1 MKKSRWIQG
10 AVKKPGAF
18 TAMAKRAGKSVGEFA
33 REKAHAPGKA
43 GQRARF
49 ALAMKKIAKRRGAR
63 RSRQHR
69 R

>member
-1 MKKSRWIQG
+1 MRKGKSRWIQG

-18 TAMAKRAGKSVGEFA
+18 TAMAKRAGKSVGELA
-33 REKAHAPGKA
+33 REKEHAPGLA

-49 ALAMKKIAKRRGAR
+49 AMNMRKIAARKRG
-63 RSRQHR
+63 RQHR

>member
-1 MKKSRWIQG
+1 MAKKNWIQG

-18 TAMAKRAGKSVGEFA
+18 TAMAKKAGKTVGAFA
-33 REKAHAPGKA
+33 QEKAHAPGLA

-49 ALAMKKIAKRRGAR
+49 AINMRKLAAR
-63 RSRQHR
+63 RKGRQHR

>member
-1 MKKSRWIQG
+1 MRKGKSRWIQG

-18 TAMAKRAGKSVGEFA
+18 TAMAKRAGKSVGELA
-33 REKAHAPGKA
+33 KEKAHAPGLA

-49 ALAMKKIAKRRGAR
+49 AINMRKIAARKRC
-63 RSRQHR
+63 RQHR

>member
-1 MKKSRWIQG
+1 MARKKSKWIQG

-18 TAMAKRAGKSVGEFA
+18 TAQAKRAGKSVGEFA
-33 REKAHAPGKA
+33 REEAHASGKT

-49 ALAMKKIAKRRGAR
+49 ALNMRKIAAR
-63 RSRQHR
+63 RKGRQHR

>member
-1 MKKSRWIQG
+1 MARKKSRWIQG

-18 TAMAKRAGKSVGEFA
+18 TAMAKRAGKSVGKLA
-33 REKAHAPGKA
+33 QEKAHAPGLA

-49 ALAMKKIAKRRGAR
+49 ALNMKKIAAR
-63 RSRQHR
+63 RKSRRYR